1 MPIALWNCEIW
12 RVWNLLHNGSIL
24 CMNKGIKKWFQLIVD
39 LLADS
44 NIYPS
49 DKARLNWKI
58 AGYYRINT
66 PPKHYV
72 KSSKMNF
79 SKPTIS
85 VRFNLLQVCQFAP
98 PFVSAVLFTPSFV
111 VFSCKLLFFTQF
123 AAIRT
128 IWISDNFRDNA
139 PLNHR
144 RRLNRTTLE
153 KASNFSIS

>member
-111 VFSCKLLFFTQF
+111 VLSCKLLFFTQF